1 MVEKRQSSLLA
12 WLKDA
17 PFPKTARVSEVRDN
31 ETSNEEC
38 DVEEADYSTS
48 DDSMIEADE
57 AETIESLQDTD
68 YGTETTPLNC
78 TARCCLHSDE
88 AFQSIDKKTL
98 SIFTIKKRNFQP
110 RVNRLGGFSCSC
122 KGVYRFV

>member
-1 MVEKRQSSLLA
+1 MVEKRQPSLLA

-31 ETSNEEC
+31 ETNNEEC

-48 DDSMIEADE
+48 DDSMSEADE

-68 YGTETTPLNC
+68 YGTETTPLNF